1 MCSSHVE
8 VESLE
13 GFLVVG
19 GGGLDPNA
27 VVGVVVVVVVVG
39 GFVVVVVGFVRWG
52 EIGGEIG
59 C

>member
-1 MCSSHVE
+1 ME

-19 GGGLDPNA
+19 AVVGLDPNVA
-27 VVGVVVVVVVVG
+27 AVVVVVVG
-39 GFVVVVVGFVRWG
+39 GGFGFVVVVVGFVRWG
-52 EIGGEIG
+52 EIGGERG

>member
-1 MCSSHVE
+1 ME

-19 GGGLDPNA
+19 GGLDPNVA
-27 VVGVVVVVVVVG
+27 VVVDVVVVVVG
-39 GFVVVVVGFVRWG
+39 LVGGGFVKWG

>member
-13 GFLVVG
+13 GFLVVV

-27 VVGVVVVVVVVG
+27 GVVVVVVVVVG
-39 GFVVVVVGFVRWG
+39 GLVVVVVVGFVKWG
-52 EIGGEIG
+52 EIGGERG

>member
-1 MCSSHVE
+1 ME

-13 GFLVVG
+13 GFLVVVVVV
-19 GGGLDPNA
+19 GLDPNA
-27 VVGVVVVVVVVG
+27 GVVVVVVVVVVG
-39 GFVVVVVGFVRWG
+39 IFGFVVVGFVRWG

>member
-1 MCSSHVE
+1 MCSSQVE

-19 GGGLDPNA
+19 LDPNA
-27 VVGVVVVVVVVG
+27 VVVVVVVVVG
-39 GFVVVVVGFVRWG
+39 GFVVVVVAGFVRWG
-52 EIGGEIG
+52 EIGGERG